1 MPVDNLSTIPSAYI
15 DANNPLEESEVN
27 ALSSY
32 LPLFMWKKLQAVLLP
47 TRHMYDDQ
55 QIESLNLHV
64 SEEQDGILQII
75 LTWCRLNPNASIK
88 LFLCTIEKSTL
99 SRYDQTRIFKSVL
112 NRAYDLGEID

>member
-1 MPVDNLSTIPSAYI
+1 MPVDNLSTIPLAYI
-15 DANNPLEESEVN
+15 DANNPQEESEVN

-32 LPLFMWKKLQAVLLP
+32 LPPFMWKKLQAVLLP

-55 QIESLNLHV
+55 QSLNLHV
-64 SEEQDGILQII
+64 SEEQNRILQII

-88 LFLCTIEKSTL
+88 SFLCTIEKSSL
-99 SRYDQTRIFKSVL
+99 SRYDQARIFKSVL